1 MSKKIKQKTRKGVAK
16 RFKITGSGKV
26 LRRHQNMR
34 HLRSNKSK
42 KTKRNYRQNV
52 EVTGKF
58 ARKIKRMLG
67 IA

>member
-1 MSKKIKQKTRKGVAK
+1 MKKIKQKTRKGVAK
-16 RFKITGSGKV
+16 RYKITATGKV

-42 KTKRNYRQNV
+42 RAKRKYRQHV
-52 EVTGKF
+52 QVTGKF

-67 IA
+67 LA